1 VDRSGFITAVQ
12 IESGAATTMD
22 CGCSPEGLFAM
33 GPSAFRLTGLQG
45 GSFKL
50 FDATLGEVLF
60 APLALV
66 QSAEGAAQ

>member
-1 VDRSGFITAVQ
+1 
-12 IESGAATTMD
+12 
-22 CGCSPEGLFAM
+22 M